1 MCVEKALALPADKQR
16 RDEGS
21 EGHLDLCL
29 AASVPSC
36 AVIVVQQRPVAA
48 VRYAAVR
55 RQAAGRALH
64 QGHLVGG
71 CSLLGPVRAGAVA
84 RTLAV
89 VEQVA
94 TMGILLH
101 AEKLVFCVRQPDTKC
116 HTAVGHSDVLLHPNL
131 PGPLHSTLVT
141 VEDVEEGSG
150 GQVHGS
156 YSHVVH

>member
-1 MCVEKALALPADKQR
+1 MPADKQR

-36 AVIVVQQRPVAA
+36 AVIVVQRRPVAA
-48 VRYAAVR
+48 APYAAVGR
-55 RQAAGRALH
+55 KAAGRAFNK
-64 QGHLVGG
+64 GHMVGG
-71 CSLLGPVRAGAVA
+71 GPPLGPVRAGAVDGQPD
-84 RTLAV
+84 V

-94 TMGILLH
+94 TVGILLH

-116 HTAVGHSDVLLHPNL
+116 HAAVGHSDVLLHPDL
-131 PGPLHSTLVT
+131 PGPLHPTLVT
-141 VEDVEEGSG
+141 VEDVEEGGG